1 MCNASGKYKKL
12 FYRQCLSL
20 EKHDNAQSLI
30 ISSTV
35 LTLNRFVLE
44 CYIARSMDLWLLG
57 AHLRYRQQYNQLEQC

>member
-1 MCNASGKYKKL
+1 MCNASRKYKKL
-12 FYRQCLSL
+12 LYRQCLSL

-35 LTLNRFVLE
+35 LTLNRYVLE
-44 CYIARSMDLWLLG
+44 CYIARSMDLKLRG